1 MFNARDLLGE
11 FMQVGTSGS
20 ASQRMQHAMGS
31 EGLGAQGNPLSQ
43 LFEGLSGSG
52 AAPGGSG
59 SSFGGLA
66 EMAKSFLGRTTQEVK
81 GGNPL
86 AIGGIG
92 ALAGMLFGGGGGAA
106 RGAVGG
112 GALAL
117 LGTLAMNALKNWG
130 EGTASD
136 PEQLAK
142 SAPLGVREPQ
152 GPAEERELEAR
163 ALLIIKSMI
172 NAAKADGRIDPQE
185 LQRIVGRMQADGSDS
200 EERRFV
206 EAELAK
212 PADLDAIVREATTPE
227 VAVQV
232 YAASLLA
239 IEVDTPAEQSY
250 LSTLADRLGLPREA
264 IQRVHQSMGVSAPQP
279 S

>member
-1 MFNARDLLGE
+1 MFNARDLLGQ
-11 FMQVGTSGS
+11 FMQAGTTGS
-20 ASQRMQHAMGS
+20 ASRRMQHAMGS

-52 AAPGGSG
+52 AATGGG
-59 SSFGGLA
+59 GGSFGGLA

-117 LGTLAMNALKNWG
+117 LGTLAMNALKSWG

-163 ALLIIKSMI
+163 ALLIVRSMI
-172 NAAKADGRIDPQE
+172 NAAKADGQIDPQE
-185 LQRIVGRMQADGSDS
+185 LQRIVGRMQADGADS

-227 VAVQV
+227 VAMQV

-239 IEVDTPAEQSY
+239 IEVDTPAERSY
-250 LSTLADRLGLPREA
+250 LHTLADRLGLPREA
-264 IQRVHQSMGVSAPQP
+264 IRRVHQSLGVSAPQP

>member
-1 MFNARDLLGE
+1 MFNARELLGE

-20 ASQRMQHAMGS
+20 ASRRMQHAMGS
-31 EGLGAQGNPLSQ
+31 EGLGARGNPLSQ
-43 LFEGLSGSG
+43 LFAGL
-52 AAPGGSG
+52 GGSG
-59 SSFGGLA
+59 GGTGGGGTFAGLA
-66 EMAKSFLGRTTQEVK
+66 EMAKGFLGRTSQEVK

-117 LGTLAMNALKNWG
+117 LGSVAMNAFKSWG
-130 EGTASD
+130 AGAESD
-136 PEQLAK
+136 PDKLAR

-152 GPAEERELEAR
+152 GPDEERELEAR
-163 ALLIIKSMI
+163 ALLIVKAMI
-172 NAAKADGRIDPQE
+172 NAAKADGHIDPQE
-185 LQRIVGRMQADGSDS
+185 RQRILGRMEADGTDS

-206 EAELAK
+206 EAEIDK
-212 PADLDAIVREATTPE
+212 PADLDAIVREAAPPE
-227 VAVQV
+227 VAIQV

-239 IEVDTPAEQSY
+239 IEVDTPAERSY

-264 IQRVHQSMGVSAPQP
+264 VERVHQSLGVAAPQP
-279 S
+279 A

>member
-43 LFEGLSGSG
+43 LFAGLSGSG
-52 AAPGGSG
+52 AAPGGDGG
-59 SSFGGLA
+59 SFAGLA

-136 PEQLAK
+136 HEQLAR

-163 ALLIIKSMI
+163 ALLIVKSMI
-172 NAAKADGRIDPQE
+172 NAAKADGQIDPQE
-185 LQRIVGRMQADGSDS
+185 LQRILGRMQADGSDS

-227 VAVQV
+227 VAIQV

-239 IEVDTPAEQSY
+239 IEVDTPAERSY
-250 LSTLADRLGLPREA
+250 LRTLADRLGLPREA
-264 IQRVHQSMGVSAPQP
+264 IQRVHQSLGVSAPQP
-279 S
+279 A

>member
-1 MFNARDLLGE
+1 MFNAQDLLGQ
-11 FMQVGTSGS
+11 FMQAGTSGS
-20 ASQRMQHAMGS
+20 AAQRMQHAMGS
-31 EGLGAQGNPLSQ
+31 EGLGAQGNPLSE
-43 LFEGLSGSG
+43 LFAGLGGSG
-52 AAPGGSG
+52 AAPGGG
-59 SSFGGLA
+59 TGTFAGLA
-66 EMAKSFLGRTTQEVK
+66 EMAQSFLGRTTQEVK

-86 AIGGIG
+86 AIGGLG

-117 LGTLAMNALKNWG
+117 LGTLAMNALKSWG
-130 EGTASD
+130 EGSASD

-142 SAPLGVREPQ
+142 SAPLGVRAPT
-152 GPAEERELEAR
+152 GPAEERELDAR
-163 ALLIIKSMI
+163 ALLIVKSMI
-172 NAAKADGRIDPQE
+172 NAAKADGQVDPQE
-185 LQRIVGRMQADGSDS
+185 RQRILGRMQADGTDA
-200 EERRFV
+200 EERQFV

-227 VAVQV
+227 VAIQV

-239 IEVDTPAEQSY
+239 IEVDTPAEQRY
-250 LSTLADRLGLPREA
+250 LSTLAGRLGLPREA
-264 IQRVHQSMGVSAPQP
+264 IQRVHQSMGVAAPQP

>member
-20 ASQRMQHAMGS
+20 ASRRMQHAMGS

-43 LFEGLSGSG
+43 LFAGLSGSG
-52 AAPGGSG
+52 AATGGG

-92 ALAGMLFGGGGGAA
+92 ALAGMLFGAA

-117 LGTLAMNALKNWG
+117 LGTLAMNALKSSG
-130 EGTASD
+130 EGTAND

-152 GPAEERELEAR
+152 GPGEERELEAR
-163 ALLIIKSMI
+163 ALLIVKSMI
-172 NAAKADGRIDPQE
+172 NAAKADGQIDPQE
-185 LQRIVGRMQADGSDS
+185 LQRILGRMQADGADA

-227 VAVQV
+227 VAIQV

-239 IEVDTPAEQSY
+239 IEVDTPAERSY

-264 IQRVHQSMGVSAPQP
+264 IQRVHQSLGVSAPQP